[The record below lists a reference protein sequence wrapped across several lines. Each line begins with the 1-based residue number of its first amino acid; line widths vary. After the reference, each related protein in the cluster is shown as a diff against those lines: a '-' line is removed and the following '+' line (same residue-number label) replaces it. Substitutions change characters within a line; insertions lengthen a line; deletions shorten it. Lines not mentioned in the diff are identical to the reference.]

1 MNLNCRLITYR
12 GRALSINSL
21 LNSNINVTL
30 KDDKVARFNSD
41 FSENFREVFNFYKD
55 NYKTKKVPITTVY
68 GVLFS
73 LALGDEYTAE
83 KNNTAFMSDYLN
95 NMLLDIVTGN
105 IGKYTDE
112 QLNLYRD
119 FERIFSGDYFEFE
132 DDEDRNAKV
141 TTDQKTATSL
151 NKIVVEDKNVKT
163 PTPTEYVE
171 VKTINDVIRNVRQ
184 QSEGLSNLFGKFQH
198 GLMFKSNDGTLN
210 LVMEYN
216 VFAKKLIGYSMFN
229 HSDEMLNN
237 IAQRLKINNNIKDK
251 DFEKDLKLIF
261 DNLSHIYL
269 NTDATLT
276 DKERKELVKDVNNK
290 LEKIYE
296 LLVKH
301 NISFESILREIYHV
315 YKFNNKK
322 YLSKD
327 LIKDYNTL
335 LIYKVTYDLFEKTI
349 NIVDDVIL
357 QILENT
363 EETDGIKAL
372 NKNKPE
378 IIDRVKERL
387 TEEFNKMYLLSND
400 KDVVKNIEQINSYIN
415 IIVDGVFSIF
425 KNAYEG
431 KSASAILN
439 SLELYKNS
447 NDYAA
452 YKFEL
457 FKRLSDSIS
466 KVLSNY
472 FKVDFEV
479 QLVSNSEN
487 YIGEI
492 LTNTEQEDTQD
503 EDIDEYDNKDDDK
516 GNDEEIIR
524 ESIKITPILEF
535 ALEPIYALLKLKG
548 KMNEK
553 IDIFAELGSFIKTQI
568 DKGIPALYVDEVK
581 EDGVVVY
588 KLSKL
593 KLTDNLSNIVSNI
606 DSSVVKENNEK
617 VVDVNNIIQKT
628 LLIMFSPSEIKDIKT
643 HQDVENI
650 LMKKIGAARY
660 NRDYVIPMRTRVN
673 SVIPINNITN
683 DNGFYQITG
692 VVDDK
697 PGRFHRFNIQRPT
710 ASKLVKNLKKLIYV
724 KAPDDSAFISI
735 YDLTHND
742 KYIQDSNTKSYHPTI
757 KILDAAVVYP
767 MNYHVHGYG
776 GKVGNDSKYFEVS
789 TAINT
794 KVLNLTDYI
803 FTTLFYLYKRNN
815 EGKVEIR
822 VDNRDNITRDHYI
835 IRAYNYGRV
844 DDQIRAL
851 ELDYTEILLN
861 FKEAVDQFMS
871 KNITNVEDI
880 QDILDNKFFEFSYM
894 IYLDFMNLESTNL
907 SSLLERISKKTDFNF
922 NDFLTFSKSLAR
934 DVSKL
939 FKNMGL
945 YDDAVVN
952 ELKGILNSEA
962 SVKAQHKE
970 FLNSQFLNRTRNYFG
985 TLNLTRISKNKESD
999 SNLTYIKIGFVPSS
1013 GQNEKD
1019 NKPEGSIYVSIV
1031 DLFIDSL
1038 IKENVFAMS
1047 KGKIYSSSAVVG
1059 EQGFNFPTNA
1069 LTNAILQYA
1078 NNPELIESKNNYLS
1092 HLYGLGKKLGYE
1104 GIIANYI
1111 REPGNINIKGGPTVY
1126 MFSNVT
1132 LLFSNSDL
1140 FTFNPTVKNTFL
1152 TLSMGNLNAPYNSLM
1167 SAMGYEKSISLIK
1180 LALLDAFNTI
1190 KRQVEINKETM
1201 TDSDYNTLASKI
1213 DEAFSKLFLIPDDYF
1228 FHLVSPNKK
1237 SDNKSENQNKEPDY
1251 NELAKKYLQI
1261 LLNPIKFVLDVEN
1274 NKDYYEKK
1282 LLLENQ
1288 KYELEARQNEYNRI
1302 IKTLEEQV
1310 FGYTENGNKKTLF
1323 DNAFL
1328 DRYML
1333 FYTVVIALHEELNA
1347 RRLFNKYKET
1357 GMMPDTLL
1365 KKNKDNALFIQD
1377 DTLFVLKSVLPEGL
1391 IKSLEQSGILK
1402 ELIEFLKSHDNN
1414 DLSFNEFKEKFFG
1427 VFKLDSK
1434 VYKNLMKSVNDYYSN
1449 SVESEEITNTLSII
1463 DDLKKRIEHVK
1474 NKYGDEDKDYL
1485 DEYKQLYKDVRNLLG
1500 SVVFRRMP
1508 TTQIYKYGLLDD
1520 KQNTKDVYSRRMIG
1534 VEYTIP
1540 FVHKDY
1546 LDRYFQYGDIDGNGL
1561 LGINRN
1567 PFGDDILKELDKME
1581 SLLDV
1586 YKELSKY
1593 LLHFANNTLQ
1603 KISLIYTLG
1612 LATELSLVKEEAG
1625 DMSKRIT
1632 SLTSSGIEFTV
1643 NPYIIESDLNFT
1655 RAIGAI
1661 INTSKR
1667 ISVMVVDDLKI
1678 DLSKTELMK
1687 RLEEITGDESVLEPY
1702 KEGNHTDAHCLVSP
1716 HLWYY
1721 AAKQYNYATDET
1733 LEVMKFINAYD
1744 IIYKDVKDGK
1754 RSYLDLV
1761 KLINEFIDYKD
1772 KVYVRASGKNFI
1784 PIIKMQYAGP
1794 EYYGKDVHTTN
1805 NHKYTWLPIH
1815 PLLKVSTKLSEIEI
1829 ENGENLKEIQKFE
1842 RLVSE
1847 DKVLKFEHDVYS
1859 FMLDKGVM
1867 YVTSGIK
1874 ISKPVRIEGGKNEKI
1889 NNIYTYEIVKNDKT
1903 GQEEI
1908 VVSLDRNSAE
1918 KSIVVNIHPSFLK
1931 LNTKNSDVIKVYKP
1945 LNPKTSVLVINNS
1958 NIATILNRVFKK
1970 SIQETTR
1977 YLVKNGPKERLPVK
1991 ANLANELLYLPSVK
2005 SSKMTSKE
2013 NRLSP
2018 GSSFILYPGSRNIIP
2033 AIKNVQGKSN
2043 EKEDPA
2049 KYLNAVKS
2057 DYEFFNDIKRTILT
2071 NSDHDYDFN
2080 FKLQS
2085 RTYIL
2090 EIALTEDDYNA
2101 IMNNK
2106 NVKLKFD
2113 YGFLEFEILGYED
2126 DERFAKITNIKDKN
2140 LLGEYKQ
2147 VKVVT
2152 LKVEINTFLS
2162 NTGLKEKVKEVI
2174 EGLDKNSEQYKE
2186 LNEKYKELDKRG
2198 VLVFK
2203 DSIII
2208 EGEKDMKSID
2218 IDLYE
2223 SLEPLMIKQ
2232 DINKLEDK
2240 VSFERL
2246 EFSFSPMFYYLL
2258 FLKHKDGKIIGT
2270 ISRLNEMLKDETFVK
2285 ENLNYLALVSYR
2297 VPLQTG
2303 GSYVISIPERFTG
2316 LTMAMSGNA
2325 LNNVRTGGDFDN
2337 DSLSVHFKAYDLVLT
2352 YKVGGEEFRDIIYA
2366 KDMNNFEDINLILQK
2381 IKYLEDKKIPYT
2393 IDVKP
2398 SGREIINH
2406 SSGHVLTN
2414 INELSDLIISIYRKG
2429 LNISNYFSGVVNLQL
2444 TDVIKELYNLGVGN
2458 KMFMDSFTQTKDN
2471 ANTSS
2476 ITKTIGFLVYFQ
2488 QLLNYKSIPG
2498 NDLSFLLSQFSTDD
2512 IDAKVLI
2519 TRDGFLVLD
2528 SDSIDK
2534 VLMQEITFSVDAVKD
2549 QSGVMI
2555 INMMRGPLLNS
2566 LGILVEV
2573 LDKYF
2578 KSKGADKESLK
2589 DKPTMSALSLLYPL
2603 EVIFTVYRD
2612 KNGLVNKNFVIDY
2625 NLRRLSR
2632 ELESIAF
2639 QHNKNKKENLSEY
2652 SLLESLI
2659 EINKILNKVIDGKDI
2674 SVLDKE
2680 YKISD
2685 AKTMAQFLKNIK
2697 DLMEV
2702 VMYKRY
2708 EIKSNNLYFKLKD
2721 GNTITMSAEEFGD
2734 LMHLLSHVV
2743 SILDGLTKSD
2753 FKTLFEYEVVK
2764 SSKNAKKF
2772 KTDLS
2777 TVFTL
2782 SNSYSLYLLGEYLF
2796 NLSNKV
2802 SKVLNFRRIIQVN
2815 PRVIESSIE
2824 MLTKFKDKAQDIYY
2838 NDGIGA
2844 ESYRHSDR
2852 NYNPFMNIELYIKK
2866 GFRKSLLIDELLF
2879 NIADAYLLRNLSEEV
2894 VKDLVKEYYF
2904 DAERYGTTGDDRGS
2918 EIKTENEGNR
2928 ELKKDLVRG
2937 SFFFMEDTFLYS
2949 SSSRLNAAIDL
2960 LSKYKNVTKL
2970 SKSEEDVKNAHV
2982 LFSNEKVK
2990 NFIVT
2995 VIEKA
3000 APELANKIK
3009 SGKSEDVVG
3018 KEIDDLFESN
3028 LANFIFLLGYNN
3040 PDGNKS
3046 FFYSFFAG
3054 SYSKSMMKHEK
3065 VYFKTSANLARFIM
3079 LLKDIFTKDEYKDVK
3094 DAFID
3099 MIVSFSE
3106 KFGVSEE
3113 EKEASKKEVEY
3124 YFNFILDDS
3133 LFSKD
3138 NNYYDLS
3145 RMLYLTGKG
3154 NQNTNVSEYHIYKNT
3169 HDKVVEVLG
3178 NIVKVGFI
3186 NDVRDNDIRVEF
3198 LKDLLLKKDKVEET
3212 ELASYISQ
3220 NTENRRYDYNKDVQ
3234 VYEELLDL
3242 FIGYLD
3248 ENDTSKIEELD
3259 VYGTRYNVSQDRNF
3273 IKYKDI
3279 IDFYKNIRSNKN
3291 VNDELKSKLRRLV
3304 AELFLAANMM
3314 FAIRKT
3320 TTTIHGLLDWD
3331 TPYNAFRPM
3340 ALELMTYAIL
3350 KNINELLGPT
3360 KTEQK
3365 GEETTGQT
3373 EGEQADSKQEIQ
3385 TESEQINKKLINK
3398 ELNKYTGKI
3407 DELLNKL
3414 GSINR
3419 KLVESANISTDIRGK
3434 KVTAKTNKDSIEVD
3448 FTDFSKPENKV
3459 SVGGVYDDYMF
3470 NFYGTLIIKPLSP
3483 SEISNMDKRD
3493 ITNIY
3498 LFRQQMRRL
3507 LDNIYSSLLENVAS
3521 LRDLEKY
3528 VDEGLIDGDMTTSFE
3543 YNRTGLLNDDK
3554 LTYYDKAG
3562 YVKGASEPLSK
3573 FISTAKRIQMMG
3585 ILYNHRFTIFNE
3597 TIKVLTLLDFKQSS
3611 DLRRFADI
3619 GVMYNKDFYN
3629 FVFSKYIDVLLNSEN
3644 AYMLN
3649 VNILDKLIK
3658 ENKAEKQKEDFDL
3671 NVKSENIEVKVVNQE
3686 NKNIEEQEKPC

>member
-1 MNLNCRLITYR
+1 MKLTCHLITYKNQS
-12 GRALSINSL
+12 LSINRL
-21 LNSNINVTL
+21 LNLDIRIKL
-30 KDDKVARFNSD
+30 KKDKVKDFDKDFSSD
-41 FSENFREVFNFYKD
+41 FVEAYKEYVNEFNTEYVKLLELYPALFY
-55 NYKTKKVPITTVY
+55 
-68 GVLFS
+68 
-73 LALGDEYTAE
+73 LALGDEFTE
-83 KNNTAFMSDYLN
+83 DKNNTLFISNYLN
-95 NMLLDIVTGN
+95 DVLLDIVSGN
-105 IGKYTDE
+105 TGKYTRE
-112 QLNLYRD
+112 QLNLYHD

-132 DDEDRNAKV
+132 DNEDRNAKA

-151 NKIVVEDKNVKT
+151 NTIVVEDKNVKT

-171 VKTINDVIRNVRQ
+171 VKTINDVIRNIRQ
-184 QSEGLSNLFGKFQH
+184 QSEGLSNLFGKFKY
-198 GLMFKSNDGTLN
+198 GLMFKSNDGTFN
-210 LVMEYN
+210 LVMEYD

-229 HSDEMLNN
+229 HSDEMFNS
-237 IAQRLKINNNIKDK
+237 IAQRLKINNNIKSK
-251 DFEKDLKLIF
+251 DFDKDLKLIF
-261 DNLSHIYL
+261 DNLSYIYL
-269 NTDATLT
+269 NTDAVLT

-322 YLSKD
+322 YLSKE

-349 NIVDDVIL
+349 NAVDEEIS
-357 QILENT
+357 QTLENT

-378 IIDRVKERL
+378 IVNRVKERL
-387 TEEFNKMYLLSND
+387 TEEFNKMYLLSED
-400 KDVVKNIEQINSYIN
+400 KNVVKNIEQINSYVN
-415 IIVDGVFSIF
+415 IIVDSVFSIF

-439 SLELYKNS
+439 SLKLYKNS

-457 FKRLSDSIS
+457 FNRLSNSVS

-479 QLVSNSEN
+479 QIVSNSEN
-487 YIGEI
+487 YIGDI
-492 LTNTEQEDTQD
+492 LTNTEQEDIQD

-535 ALEPIYALLKLKG
+535 ALEPTYTLSKLKG
-548 KMNEK
+548 KVNEK
-553 IDIFAELGSFIKTQI
+553 VNMFAELGSFIKTQI
-568 DKGIPALYVDEVK
+568 DKKVPALYVDEVK
-581 EDGVVVY
+581 EDGAVVY

-593 KLTDNLSNIVSNI
+593 KLTDNLSNVVSNI
-606 DSSVVKENNEK
+606 DSSVVKENNET
-617 VVDVNNIIQKT
+617 VVDVNNIMQKT
-628 LLIMFSPSEIKDIKT
+628 LLIMFSPSEIKSIKT

-710 ASKLVKNLKKLIYV
+710 ASKLVKKLKKLIYV
-724 KAPDDSAFISI
+724 KMPGYGDFTSI
-735 YDLTHND
+735 YDLTHSD
-742 KYIQDSNTKSYHPTI
+742 QYIQESNTKRYHPTI
-757 KILDAAVVYP
+757 KILEAAVVYP
-767 MNYHVHGYG
+767 MNYHVYGYA

-803 FTTLFYLYKRNN
+803 FTTLFYLYKRNK
-815 EGKVEIR
+815 EGKVEIE
-822 VDNRDNITRDHYI
+822 VSNRDNITRDHYI
-835 IRAYNYGRV
+835 IRAYNYSNV

-851 ELDYTEILLN
+851 ELDYTRMLLN
-861 FKEAVDQFMS
+861 FKEDVDKFMS
-871 KNITNVEDI
+871 KNITSVEDI
-880 QDILDNKFFEFSYM
+880 QSILDNKFFEFSYM

-907 SSLLERISKKTDFNF
+907 SSLLERISKKTDFSF

-945 YDDAVVN
+945 YDDVVVK
-952 ELKGILNSEA
+952 ELVKTLNSKA
-962 SVKAQHKE
+962 DVKAQHKE
-970 FLNSQFLNRTRNYFG
+970 FLDSQFLNRVRNYFG
-985 TLNLTRISKNKESD
+985 TLNLTRVSEKKEFNDNVS
-999 SNLTYIKIGFVPSS
+999 YIKIGFVPSK
-1013 GQNEKD
+1013 QNEKD

-1059 EQGFNFPTNA
+1059 ERGFNFPTA
-1069 LTNAILQYA
+1069 APTNAILQYA
-1078 NNPELIESKNNYLS
+1078 NNPELIKSKKNYLS
-1092 HLYGLGKKLGYE
+1092 HLYNLGEELGYE

-1111 REPGNINIKGGPTVY
+1111 REPGDINIKGGPTVY

-1152 TLSMGNLNAPYNSLM
+1152 TLSMGNLNAPYNTLM
-1167 SAMGYEKSISLIK
+1167 SAMGYEKSISFIK

-1190 KRQVEINKETM
+1190 KRQIEIIKNTTKNNIEKTIIS
-1201 TDSDYNTLASKI
+1201 DNDYNTLVSKI
-1213 DEAFSKLFLIPDDYF
+1213 DEAFSKLFLVPDDYF
-1228 FHLVSPNKK
+1228 FHLVKR
-1237 SDNKSENQNKEPDY
+1237 DGGVTY
-1251 NELAKKYLQI
+1251 NELREKYSQI
-1261 LLNPIKFVLDVEN
+1261 LLNPIKFALDIEN
-1274 NKDYYEKK
+1274 NKTYYEKK

-1288 KYELEARQNEYNRI
+1288 KDVLDARQKEYNRI

-1310 FGYTENGNKKTLF
+1310 FGYIDSSQQKTLF
-1323 DNAFL
+1323 DEVFL
-1328 DRYML
+1328 DKYML
-1333 FYTVVIALHEELNA
+1333 FYTVIIALHEELNA

-1357 GMMPDTLL
+1357 GMIPDTLL
-1365 KKNKDNALFIQD
+1365 KKNNNNASFIEN
-1377 DTLFVLKSVLPEGL
+1377 DTLFVLKSMLPEGL
-1391 IKSLEQSGILK
+1391 IKSLEQSGIL
-1402 ELIEFLKSHDNN
+1402 EALIKFLKSIDDN
-1414 DLSFNEFKEKFFG
+1414 DLSFNEFKEKFFRA
-1427 VFKLDSK
+1427 FKLDSN

-1474 NKYGDEDKDYL
+1474 NKYGNEDKDYL

-1500 SVVFRRMP
+1500 SIVFRRMP

-1520 KQNTKDVYSRRMIG
+1520 EQNDKDVYSRRMID

-1540 FVHKDY
+1540 FVHKRN
-1546 LDRYFQYGDIDGNGL
+1546 LNSYFQYGDINGDGL

-1567 PFGDDILKELDKME
+1567 PYGDDVLQALKKME

-1586 YKELSKY
+1586 YKELSKR

-1603 KISLIYTLG
+1603 KISLTYTLG
-1612 LATELSLVKEEAG
+1612 LATELSLTKEEAG

-1643 NPYIIESDLNFT
+1643 NPHIVESDLHFT

-1661 INTSKR
+1661 INHDEK
-1667 ISVMVVDDLKI
+1667 IPVMVVDDLKI

-1687 RLEEITGDESVLEPY
+1687 RLEEITEDKSVLEPY

-1772 KVYVRASGKNFI
+1772 KVYVRASDKNFI

-1815 PLLKVSTKLSEIEI
+1815 PLLKVSTKLSEIEV
-1829 ENGENLKEIQKFE
+1829 ENGENLTEEQKFE

-1908 VVSLDRNSAE
+1908 VISLDRSSAE
-1918 KSIVVNIHPSFLK
+1918 KSIVVDIHPSFLK

-1945 LNPKTSVLVINNS
+1945 LNPKSSVLVINNS

-1977 YLVKNGPKERLPVK
+1977 YLVKNSPKERLPVK
-1991 ANLANELLYLPSVK
+1991 ANLANELLYLPNVK
-2005 SSKMTSKE
+2005 SSQTTSKE

-2018 GSSFILYPGSRNIIP
+2018 GSSFILYPGSKNIIP

-2043 EKEDPA
+2043 EKKDPA

-2057 DYEFFNDIKRTILT
+2057 DYKFFNDIKRTILT
-2071 NSDHDYDFN
+2071 NSDYDYDFN

-2090 EIALTEDDYNA
+2090 EIALTEDNYNA

-2152 LKVEINTFLS
+2152 LKVEINTFSS

-2186 LNEKYKELDKRG
+2186 LNEKYKNLDKRE

-2240 VSFERL
+2240 ASFERL

-2325 LNNVRTGGDFDN
+2325 LNNARTGGDFDN

-2366 KDMNNFEDINLILQK
+2366 KDMNNFEDVNLILQK
-2381 IKYLEDKKIPYT
+2381 IKYLEDKGTPYT
-2393 IDVKP
+2393 VDIKP
-2398 SGREIINH
+2398 SSRSIINH
-2406 SSGHVLTN
+2406 STGLVLTN
-2414 INELSDLIISIYRKG
+2414 INELLDLIISIYRKG
-2429 LNISNYFSGVVNLQL
+2429 LNVSNYFSGVVNLQFS
-2444 TDVIKELYNLGVGN
+2444 DVVKELYNLNVGN
-2458 KMFMDSFTQTKDN
+2458 RKFMDSFTQTIYN
-2471 ANTSS
+2471 ANTAL

-2498 NDLSFLLSQFSTDD
+2498 NDLNSLLSQFSTED
-2512 IDAKVLI
+2512 IDAKELI
-2519 TRDGFLVLD
+2519 TKDGFLVLD

-2549 QSGVMI
+2549 QSGAMI
-2555 INMMRGPLLNS
+2555 INIMRGPLLNS

-2578 KSKGADKESLK
+2578 KIKGVDKEQLK
-2589 DKPTMSALSLLYPL
+2589 NKPTMSALSLLYPL

-2612 KNGLVNKNFVIDY
+2612 KNGLINKNFVIDY
-2625 NLRRLSR
+2625 NLKRLSR
-2632 ELESIAF
+2632 ELESVAF

-2697 DLMEV
+2697 DLMEI

-2708 EIKSNNLYFKLKD
+2708 EIKGNNLYFKLKD
-2721 GNTITMSAEEFGD
+2721 ENTITMSAEEFGD
-2734 LMHLLSHVV
+2734 MMHLLSHVV
-2743 SILDGLTKSD
+2743 SILDGFTKGD

-2764 SSKNAKKF
+2764 GSKNAKKF

-2796 NLSNKV
+2796 DLLNKV
-2802 SKVLNFRRIIQVN
+2802 LKALSLKRIIRLN
-2815 PRVIESSIE
+2815 PRVIESSID
-2824 MLTKFKDKAQDIYY
+2824 MLTKYRDKAQDIYY
-2838 NDGIGA
+2838 NDGRGS

-2866 GFRKSLLIDELLF
+2866 EYRKSQLIDEVLF
-2879 NIADAYLLRNLSEEV
+2879 NIADAYLLKNLPEEV

-2904 DAERYGTTGDDRGS
+2904 DGERYGTTGDDKLSGR
-2918 EIKTENEGNR
+2918 KTENEGNR

-2949 SSSRLNAAIDL
+2949 SSSRLNAAINL

-2970 SKSEEDVKNAHV
+2970 SKSEGDVKNAHI

-2990 NFIVT
+2990 NFVVT

-3000 APELANKIK
+3000 VPELANKIK
-3009 SGKSEDVVG
+3009 SDGSGDIAK
-3018 KEIDDLFESN
+3018 KEIDDLFESK

-3040 PDGNKS
+3040 PNGNKS

-3054 SYSKSMMKHEK
+3054 NYSKSMVDNRK

-3079 LLKDIFTKDEYKDVK
+3079 LLKDTFTKDEYKDIK
-3094 DAFID
+3094 EAFID

-3113 EKEASKKEVEY
+3113 EKEASKKEVEN
-3124 YFNFILDDS
+3124 YFNFILDDG
-3133 LFSKD
+3133 LFSED

-3154 NQNTNVSEYHIYKNT
+3154 NQNTNVSGYSIYKNT

-3198 LKDLLLKKDKVEET
+3198 LKDLLLKKDKAEET

-3220 NTENRRYDYNKDVQ
+3220 NTENRHYDYNKDVQ

-3242 FIGYLD
+3242 FIEHLD
-3248 ENDTSKIEELD
+3248 KNDTSKIEELD

-3279 IDFYKNIRSNKN
+3279 IDFYKNISSNEN

-3314 FAIRKT
+3314 FAVRKT

-3350 KNINELLGPT
+3350 KKINELVGPT
-3360 KTEQK
+3360 RTEQK

-3373 EGEQADSKQEIQ
+3373 EGEQID
-3385 TESEQINKKLINK
+3385 EQLINE
-3398 ELNKYTGKI
+3398 ELNKYSGKVN
-3407 DELLNKL
+3407 ELLKKL
-3414 GSINR
+3414 ESINR

-3434 KVTAKTNKDSIEVD
+3434 KVTAKINKDSIEVD

-3470 NFYGTLIIKPLSP
+3470 KFYGTLIIKPLSP
-3483 SEISNMDKRD
+3483 SEISNMDTKD

-3507 LDNIYSSLLENVAS
+3507 LDNIYGSLLENVAS

-3528 VDEGLIDGDMTTSFE
+3528 VEEGLIDGDMTTSFE
-3543 YNRTGLLNDDK
+3543 YNKTGLLNDDK
-3554 LTYYDKAG
+3554 LKYIDKAG
-3562 YVKGASEPLSK
+3562 YVKGSSEPLSK

-3585 ILYNHRFTIFNE
+3585 ILYNHRFTNFNE
-3597 TIKVLTLLDFKQSS
+3597 MVKVLTLLDFKQSS
-3611 DLRRFADI
+3611 ELRRFTDI

-3629 FVFSKYIDVLLNSEN
+3629 FVFSNYIDVLLNSEN

-3658 ENKAEKQKEDFDL
+3658 ENKAKKQKEDFEL

-3686 NKNIEEQEKPC
+3686 NKNTEEQEKPC